1 MTNIEHNHD
10 KAAAEPSSQV
20 VAEYYNNNYNNIYA
34 GTGRVMRPEECEA
47 IKEAYNDNIGAMT
60 GAVAKIIEQAF
71 EAGLTSEEIIMAIEE
86 TGLAPNPSPYYMR
99 AILKNWAES
108 GVTVSRIRHLS
119 RTNNASKWW
128 K

>member
-10 KAAAEPSSQV
+10 KPAVLPSQSEPS
-20 VAEYYNNNYNNIYA
+20 EYYNNYNNNIYTGA
-34 GTGRVMRPEECEA
+34 GRVMTPDECEA
-47 IKEAYNDNIGAMT
+47 IKEAYVDNIGSMT
-60 GAVAKIIEQAF
+60 GSVAKIIEQAF
-71 EAGLTSEEIIMAIEE
+71 EAGLTSEEIVMAIEE
-86 TGLAPNPSPYYMR
+86 TGLAPNPTPYYMR

-119 RTNNASKWW
+119 KANNASKWW